1 MAYLI
6 VVMGV
11 SGSGKTHVG
20 RWLGDA
26 VGYEF
31 VDGDDLHPPEN
42 ITRMKSGQ
50 QLDDAARRPW
60 LAAIVR
66 RAETA
71 VAKGD
76 SLVVACSALKQS
88 YRDQLRSIAVPVY
101 FVFLEGSQS
110 LIETRLENREGHFMP
125 SKLLQSQFEDL
136 QRPNGEKGVVS
147 VDIDQSAESVCLE
160 VLECLQKLIAE

>member
-1 MAYLI
+1 
-6 VVMGV
+6 MGV

-20 RWLGDA
+20 RWLGNA

-101 FVFLEGSQS
+101 FVFLEGSQQ

-125 SKLLQSQFEDL
+125 SKLLRSQFGDL
-136 QRPNGEKGVVS
+136 QSPIGEPGVVC
-147 VDIDQSAESVCLE
+147 VDIDQSVETVCQEALNGLKKFTFE
-160 VLECLQKLIAE
+160 